1 MEKSRVELPD
11 KIVKSHAYL
20 ISGAFGCHGIGM
32 PVFRIEKS
40 HIRSLQDQEPVGF
53 RDHETLPVRR
63 VAALCQ
69 GIQDLLQVA
78 EISIDGQPFELG
90 NGLGEHFLLYGFQL
104 GRTSRRRSKAVP
116 SSNLISRNIMS
127 GWGFSE
133 AYLRTGRHLG
143 LAEASAL
150 GGDNDHAVGRTRPV
164 NRGG

>member
-1 MEKSRVELPD
+1 MEKSRVELAD
-11 KIVKSHAYL
+11 KIVESHAYL

-90 NGLGEHFLLYGFQL
+90 NGLGTISTFQS
-104 GRTSRRRSKAVP
+104 GRSMAPTLSQRALKPPLAYDCGTA
-116 SSNLISRNIMS
+116 MS
-127 GWGFSE
+127 MLW
-133 AYLRTGRHLG
+133 
-143 LAEASAL
+143 
-150 GGDNDHAVGRTRPV
+150 
-164 NRGG
+164 